1 MKNILKYVFFTSF
14 IVLGVNTAI
23 AQDYSADAKV
33 FFAKYLSTRSYFDLC
48 KKSLPD
54 LKDCKMVLKAE
65 HAYTMF
71 GAMGDIKN
79 GLDSEMVNRNNE
91 VFEDVKIEVFSTQD
105 IELGKGNYAG
115 GMKEVFEKLQ
125 PYVLFYKVTYLRK
138 KGDDAGLAYKYW
150 AYIHGRW
157 VFFPAIHRFR

>member
-1 MKNILKYVFFTSF
+1 MKKTFKIVSVFTILISIFNI
-14 IVLGVNTAI
+14 AR

-33 FFAKYLSTRSYFDLC
+33 FFSKCLSTQAYYNLC

-71 GAMGDIKN
+71 GAMADIKN
-79 GLDSEMVNRNNE
+79 GLDSEVVKEKNE

-105 IELGKGNYAG
+105 IELQKGNYAG
-115 GMKEVFEKLQ
+115 GMKEVYAKLQ
-125 PYVLFYKVTYLRK
+125 PYVLFYEVTYLRK
-138 KGDDAGLAYKYW
+138 KGNELGVSYKYW